1 MKKQLLKNLIITTC
15 LGIIPFLTYAQVG
28 TSFSEPTAGTG
39 NYTDPNTTD
48 HQLVNNVGQPTVEY
62 IYGTNASSELGFKT
76 AFFATRTAGTGLS
89 DGDLVGVVTDATFTG
104 SSGFAVGSGNVF
116 MIEDPDGTVQIEF
129 DQVDLT
135 GTTNPQLSLKYGI
148 NSTSY
153 EISSGAND
161 RIYIALKI
169 EGNPTFVTILDSD
182 GDGTI
187 GGNNG
192 TGNSIE
198 GVLTEE
204 VEQTINFS
212 LVPYIGQKVSLIIE
226 ADTNSGAEE
235 FAFDDISFS
244 EGSRVP
250 TTYTWTGT
258 SSNSWTTNSNWD
270 LGVAP
275 PAGENIIIP
284 SGLTNYP
291 TISSAVTV
299 NSIQIAS
306 GATLIAN
313 AQVNGTATYTRNLP
327 TTNWYLVS
335 SPLSGESID
344 DVTANNDLASGTGG
358 NLGLGFYLNNGAI
371 PWVYA
376 LVSSNRAIDEGEG
389 MSIKLAN
396 PGNFVVSGNV
406 NSSTLGFNIS
416 TGSRNNFNLVG
427 NPYLSFVNSATLASD
442 NTSELTEETVWLWN
456 GTEYVTYNAVS
467 PIEIAPGQGFFIE
480 ASSTGSLVTFVN
492 SNQSHQ
498 STDTFL
504 RQESHPSFELFVT
517 NGNENTSTKVFYV
530 NNKTTGF
537 DNGYDSKM
545 FGGIDKDFA
554 IFTQLVS
561 DDQGKKLAIQT
572 LPNADHATM
581 IIPVGLTAKADQEL
595 TFSVS
600 STNLPSGIEIYLEDR
615 VNNTFVNLSEGDHT
629 ILTKSNLNGIGQYY
643 IHASSAKLSNE
654 DITQN
659 ISNVS
664 IYKSSE
670 NEITITGLQAK
681 ANVKVFSL
689 LGEEL
694 IDTDINSNG
703 ISKVA
708 LPNLSTGVYVVKLN
722 SALGNITKKII
733 LE

>member
-1 MKKQLLKNLIITTC
+1 MKHYYKIVLTLTLSLFLGFSSWGQLTTGDIAFLGYNADAPDAFSIVALVDIPSSSIIYFTDNESDGAG
-15 LGIIPFLTYAQVG
+15 GINSGEG
-28 TSFSEPTAGTG
+28 TLSWNTGASVIAAGTVITF
-39 NYTDPNTTD
+39 TDLN
-48 HQLVNNVGQPTVEY
+48 
-62 IYGTNASSELGFKT
+62 
-76 AFFATRTAGTGLS
+76 ATRTASVGTLSIDNGTLNIAGGGDAIFAFIGTNGTTPTTFLAGIQNETGNFGNLAGTGLTE
-89 DGDLVGVVTDATFTG
+89 GTTFVNFFMSG
-104 SSGFAVGSGNVF
+104 S
-116 MIEDPDGTVQIEF
+116 PDGGQYNGPRTGLGSFSDYLTEIGDNTNWTV
-129 DQVDLT
+129 
-135 GTTNPQLSLKYGI
+135 
-148 NSTSY
+148 
-153 EISSGAND
+153 
-161 RIYIALKI
+161 
-169 EGNPTFVTILDSD
+169 SD
-182 GDGTI
+182 ADGTLI
-187 GGNNG
+187 LPLNA
-192 TGNSIE
+192 TSF
-198 GVLTEE
+198 E
-204 VEQTINFS
+204 VT
-212 LVPYIGQKVSLIIE
+212 P
-226 ADTNSGAEE
+226 
-235 FAFDDISFS
+235 
-244 EGSRVP
+244 
-250 TTYTWTGT
+250 TWTGT
-258 SSNSWTTNSNWD
+258 TDNDWATATNWSTGTVPGASDN
-270 LGVAP
+270 V
-275 PAGENIIIP
+275 IIP
-284 SGLTNYP
+284 ANLTNYP
-291 TISSAVTV
+291 TVSSTTTV
-299 NSIQIAS
+299 NTLQIAS

-358 NLGLGFYLNNGAI
+358 NLGLGFYLNNGAT

-396 PGNFVVSGNV
+396 PGNFVVSGNL

-427 NPYLSFVNSATLASD
+427 NPYLSFINSATLASD

-572 LPNADHATM
+572 LPNTDHATM

-629 ILTKSNLNGIGQYY
+629 IITKADINGIGQYY

-670 NEITITGLQAK
+670 NEITIAGLQAS

-703 ISKVA
+703 ISKVT

-722 SALGNITKKII
+722 STLGNITKKII